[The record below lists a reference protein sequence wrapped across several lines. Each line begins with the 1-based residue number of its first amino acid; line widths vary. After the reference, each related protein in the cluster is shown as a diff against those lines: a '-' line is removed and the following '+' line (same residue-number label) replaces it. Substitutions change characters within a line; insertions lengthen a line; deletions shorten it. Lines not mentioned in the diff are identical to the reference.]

1 MYITIMVNRVHQ
13 TRIVTPALGSN
24 TSKFGF
30 AHSHI
35 ETPEW
40 SHDSVSRRSDKSKSP
55 PLSLLPLVNKVSVRT
70 FNSK

>member
-1 MYITIMVNRVHQ
+1 MGNRVHQ

-30 AHSHI
+30 AHSHT

-40 SHDSVSRRSDKSKSP
+40 SHDSFSRRSDKSKSP
-55 PLSLLPLVNKVSVRT
+55 PLPRLSLVNKVSART
-70 FNSK
+70 FNC